1 MLQLQ
6 LKPGKRWQAWQQPRW
21 RLTEGEGLIGTTPA
35 VILGL
40 VSLLIASPCV

>member
-6 LKPGKRWQAWQQPRW
+6 LKPGQQRQAWQQARW
-21 RLTEGEGLIGTTPA
+21 RLGGGKRLIGTTPA

-40 VSLLIASPCV
+40 VGLLIASPCV